1 MEKKRFKILWW
12 LIPFLILLSGL
23 LFPSCGFIGLLF
35 DGDDG
40 GDNTKFFDLTMSY
53 NYSGFRT
60 VSTTS
65 PMVLLFIPLDDN
77 FQFTDDGF
85 SEATYVPNFF
95 SPGVAIVPGLEKGPY
110 GVLGYID
117 ELPFGSPDG
126 QLNMGEAYAFYN
138 MKEFVGSV
146 PQPDYI
152 NVDSSIETWIP
163 HFELNDSFFMDGFVV
178 FSPLDGETVY
188 GEGPSLIRVVGLQIE
203 PMIRT
208 IEIRIDAILQGTFPA
223 DQEVFLVNMSLYPDG
238 PHTLDITA
246 YDKDMIQVFFD
257 QPPLNMPVNFNY
269 VAP

>member
-77 FQFTDDGF
+77 FQF
-85 SEATYVPNFF
+85 
-95 SPGVAIVPGLEKGPY
+95 
-110 GVLGYID
+110 
-117 ELPFGSPDG
+117 PDG